1 MFKPTLC
8 FCVAVMVLAPSL
20 LQAEKN
26 ATLKPAL
33 VKTGQ
38 PTQSESF
45 DQKKLGKQWAV
56 NKGEWTVSEDLLVG
70 KELPADKHAAVL
82 TWKLPH
88 RNSMLRC
95 SFQLKDAKFFHL
107 SLNHPKGHLFRVMID
122 KNGLILRT
130 DKDKKDPKSKPITL
144 AKAQG
149 KLDPNQWYTL
159 QLEMQG
165 DQVVAQLDNGLKVAG
180 QHPSLDSQK
189 TGYRFVLKGD
199 TLLLDDMAVWN
210 LDD

>member
-1 MFKPTLC
+1 MLKSTLC
-8 FCVAVMVLAPSL
+8 FCLAVMVLAPSF

-38 PTQSESF
+38 PTQSEAF

-56 NKGEWTVSEDLLVG
+56 NKGEWTVSEDQLVG

-82 TWKLPH
+82 TWKLPN
-88 RNSMLRC
+88 RNSTLRC

-122 KNGLILRT
+122 KNGMILRT
-130 DKDKKDPKSKPITL
+130 DKDKKDPQSKPITL

>member
-1 MFKPTLC
+1 MLKSTLC
-8 FCVAVMVLAPSL
+8 FCLAVMVLAPAF

-38 PTQSESF
+38 PTQSEAF
-45 DQKKLGKQWAV
+45 DQKKIGKQWAV
-56 NKGEWTVSEDLLVG
+56 NKGEWTVSEGLLVG

-82 TWKLPH
+82 TWKLPN

-122 KNGLILRT
+122 KNGMILRT
-130 DKDKKDPKSKPITL
+130 DKDKKDPNSKPITL

>member
-1 MFKPTLC
+1 MLKSTLC
-8 FCVAVMVLAPSL
+8 FCLAVMVLAPSL

-82 TWKLPH
+82 TWKLPN

-122 KNGLILRT
+122 KNGMILRT

-144 AKAQG
+144 ANAQG

>member
-1 MFKPTLC
+1 MLKSTFC
-8 FCVAVMVLAPSL
+8 FCLAVMVLAPAS

-122 KNGLILRT
+122 KNGMILRT

-180 QHPSLDSQK
+180 QHASLDSQK